1 MAELVDAPDLGSGA
15 FGVRV
20 QVPLL
25 APRPAVITTADKSAP
40 RLTGRF
46 HFTEWQPACSRA
58 ERNPLMQVNIKDR
71 QEVEATVEVIIP
83 AAEVDKTFT
92 SVLKELAGQV
102 RIPGF
107 RPGKVPPAILE

>member
-25 APRPAVITTADKSAP
+25 APWPVALQQHGPATILNSQKAP
-40 RLTGRF
+40 AFLPLVAGR
-46 HFTEWQPACSRA
+46 QV
-58 ERNPLMQVNIKDR
+58 ERNRAMQVNIKDR
-71 QEVEATVEVIIP
+71 QEVEATVEVIVP
-83 AAEVDKTFT
+83 ANEADNALNT
-92 SVLKELAGQV
+92 VLRDLPRQA

-107 RPGKVPPAILE
+107 PPRQAPVNT